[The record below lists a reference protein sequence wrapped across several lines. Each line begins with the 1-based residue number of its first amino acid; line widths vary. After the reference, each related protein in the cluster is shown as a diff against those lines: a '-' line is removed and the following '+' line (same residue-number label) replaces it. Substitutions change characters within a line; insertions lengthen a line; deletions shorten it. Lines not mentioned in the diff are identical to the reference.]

1 MSVYQET
8 IARVGESPLF
18 GFGSPGSTDTSLA
31 FSNLGTH
38 GQVFTLV
45 YSYGIPAVACFAAWL
60 LYSFWRMARRRSIV
74 CFWASVCMLI
84 VIVELGYYNFMP
96 TTLHVIMVAAALAW
110 RDIVY
115 PSATTRDAP
124 GPRGRVSLDA
134 PGLDGN

>member
-1 MSVYQET
+1 M
-8 IARVGESPLF
+8 
-18 GFGSPGSTDTSLA
+18 
-31 FSNLGTH
+31 
-38 GQVFTLV
+38 
-45 YSYGIPAVACFAAWL
+45 
-60 LYSFWRMARRRSIV
+60 V

-124 GPRGRVSLDA
+124 RLRARSA
-134 PGLDGN
+134 